1 MDHNTKSLKE
11 LLSLFIE
18 ERRLKGRL
26 YQHQVRTA
34 WTKTMGPTIS
44 GFTKDIKLVRKVLY
58 LTIESA
64 ALKQEMSYAKEKIKN
79 IMNAELGEEYIQKVV
94 IR

>member
-1 MDHNTKSLKE
+1 
-11 LLSLFIE
+11 
-18 ERRLKGRL
+18 
-26 YQHQVRTA
+26 
-34 WTKTMGPTIS
+34 MGPTIS